1 MERKLAAIFALDMVS
16 FSRLMEADEEG
27 TLKRHRAH
35 ITELLEPTVADH
47 HGRVVKGTGDGLLC
61 EFASAVDAVE
71 CAADVQ
77 RAMPAREEGV
87 PEDRRISYRIGI
99 NVGDIVLEDGDIYGD
114 GVNVAARIEALAD
127 PGGAFISESAFNQ
140 VKNKVELGF
149 EDLGPRSV
157 KNIDEPVRI
166 YRLLLDPEAADGK
179 HGHRKKRGLIRQA
192 FDRRAPQ
199 LTGVYLAVSWAFLEF
214 VDWGVN
220 QYGLSS
226 TLSSFVVSL
235 LLLMLP
241 TMIWLAWHH
250 GAPGRD
256 GWSRADALLVG
267 ANILVAAGILFLGA
281 GFTVSELTT
290 LDPVGDAARATRAS
304 ALESLTET
312 EDPRR
317 IAVLYFEPR
326 SPQEEL
332 PYLAAGLTETLITEL
347 RTVPALTVTSR
358 NGSAL
363 FRDQV
368 VAPDSIG
375 RALKVGTLVDGTVA
389 LSDDRIR
396 VNVSFV
402 NAATGDQF
410 GRTLLERPRTELF
423 ELQDDLAHE
432 VAVFLRGLLGEEL
445 ELIEQQAGGENVEA
459 WDLLQRARAATDH
472 ADALSDARDM
482 EAAWDQLGVADSHL
496 AAAEELAP
504 EWVDPTLQRGWLA
517 FRRSRWGGAT
527 EQTEAARWIE
537 EGMAHAQ
544 IALQLDPENADG
556 LELRG
561 KLEYWQWILDLEP
574 DPEAAQQLFDQAE
587 ADLRQAIAIN
597 PDQAGAWDFL
607 SHLLLNK
614 AETAEGKM
622 AASRAYQAD
631 AYLRNANV
639 ILSRLFDTS
648 YDLEDQPEA
657 EHWCDELGRRFPDD
671 PRFPDCLLWK
681 MTMHDA
687 ETDVDRAW
695 ELADALV
702 LLRPSQEV
710 EFSRRW
716 AGMAVAAVLAREGMA
731 DSARAVAYRS
741 QGDASID
748 PTRDLVYVEAFV
760 RTLLGDNEEAI
771 DLLAE
776 FMAAVGGRP
785 SDIDYWWF
793 SGLRQEP
800 RYQALLGSGGG

>member
-27 TLKRHRAH
+27 TLKRHRSH

-87 PEDRRISYRIGI
+87 PEVRRIEYRIGI

-140 VKNKVELGF
+140 VRNKVELGF

-166 YRLLLDPEAADGK
+166 YRLLLDPEAAEGK
-179 HGHRKKRGLIRQA
+179 LGHRKKRGLIRQA
-192 FDRRAPQ
+192 FDRRVPQ

-220 QYGLSS
+220 QYGLSP

-241 TMIWLAWHH
+241 TVLWLAWHH
-250 GAPGRD
+250 GAPGPD
-256 GWSRADALLVG
+256 GWSRSDGLFVG
-267 ANILVAAGILFLGA
+267 ANILVTAGMLFVVG
-281 GFTVSELTT
+281 GFTFSELTT

-304 ALESLTET
+304 ALESLAET

-326 SPQEEL
+326 SPQEEV

-347 RTVPALTVTSR
+347 GAVPALTVTSR

-363 FRDQV
+363 FRDEV

-410 GRTLLERPRTELF
+410 GRTLVERPRTELF

-432 VAVFLRGLLGEEL
+432 VAVFLRGALGEEIA
-445 ELIEQQAGGENVEA
+445 LIERQRGGAGENVES
-459 WDLLQRARAATDH
+459 WELMQRARSLADQAAE
-472 ADALSDARDM
+472 LSDMGDELAWERM
-482 EAAWDQLGVADSHL
+482 EEADSLL
-496 AAAEELAP
+496 AQAEYVAP
-504 EWVDPTLQRGWLA
+504 EWVEPTIDRGWLA
-517 FRRSRWGGAT
+517 FVRSRWSGPSGP
-527 EQTEAARWIE
+527 EEAEPWINQ
-537 EGMAHAQ
+537 GMNFAQ
-544 IALQLDPENADG
+544 IALSLDPENADA
-556 LELRG
+556 LELKG
-561 KLEYWQWILDLEP
+561 KLEYWKWILDMEP
-574 DPEAAQQLFDQAE
+574 DPDAAERLFEQAE
-587 ADLRQAIAIN
+587 ADLRQAIGSN
-597 PDQAGAWDFL
+597 PNQAGAWDYL

-614 AETAEGKM
+614 DQVAEAKM

-631 AYLRNANV
+631 AYMQNADV
-639 ILSRLFDTS
+639 ILWRLFSTS

-657 EHWCDELGRRFPDD
+657 EHWCQELGRRFPSNQ
-671 PRFPDCLLWK
+671 RAIECGLWN
-681 MTMHDA
+681 MTMDGA
-687 ETDVDRAW
+687 AVNVDSAW
-695 ELADALV
+695 ALADSYKRTLT
-702 LLRPSQEV
+702 PQSE
-710 EFSRRW
+710 EFYARW
-716 AGMAVAAVLAREGMA
+716 VGMGMAAVLAQAGLA
-731 DSARAVAYRS
+731 DSAGAVAERS
-741 QGDASID
+741 RGDDDLD
-748 PTRDLVYVEAFV
+748 PTKDLVYFEAFV
-760 RTLLGDNEEAI
+760 RTVTGEHDMAL
-771 DLLAE
+771 DLLSE
-776 FMAAVGGRP
+776 YMALSGKDP
-785 SDIDYWWF
+785 SEVDHWWF
-793 SGLRQEP
+793 DPLREEP
-800 RYQALLGSGGG
+800 RYRTLAGS